1 MASPRHSQGQAF
13 AHHDGDAKPEKITM
27 AKAADQAISEFQRGW
42 DAALLAA
49 RSWHEGKAS
58 QAMVQSRRTRFPKN
72 LEREAEVHKRSAEL
86 IVNLSPDD
94 V

>member
-1 MASPRHSQGQAF
+1 MT
-13 AHHDGDAKPEKITM
+13 KV
-27 AKAADQAISEFQRGW
+27 ADQANSEFQRGW
-42 DAALLAA
+42 DAALRAA
-49 RSWHEGKAS
+49 RSWHEGQAS

-72 LEREAEVHKRSAEL
+72 LEREAEVHRRSAEM

>member
-1 MASPRHSQGQAF
+1 M
-13 AHHDGDAKPEKITM
+13 T
-27 AKAADQAISEFQRGW
+27 KAADQVNSDFQRGW
-42 DAALLAA
+42 DAALRAA
-49 RSWHEGKAS
+49 RSWHESKAR
-58 QAMVQSRRTRFPKN
+58 QAMVQSTRTRFPKN